1 MLISVT
7 CLKLRSPF
15 RIPQLIRHSAGIFKQ
30 LESTNCLSV
39 KTRGIWKNHYTMT
52 YWDSYEDMRDFA
64 KSGAHK
70 EAMKMSKI
78 LAKEIQVLSFEQDD
92 APSWQDVRK
101 FLKEDGSIYR
111 Y

>member
-15 RIPQLIRHSAGIFKQ
+15 KIPLLIRYSATIFKQ
-30 LESTNCLSV
+30 LESTNCLGV

-52 YWDSYEDMRDFA
+52 QWESYEEMRDFA

-70 EAMKMSKI
+70 EAMKMSKT
-78 LAKEIQVLSFEQDD
+78 LAKEILVLSFEQDD
-92 APSWQDVRK
+92 APSWKEVRK